1 MAGPSQYVTLIRLRD
16 NQSSQSQSSSLRSP
30 SQIINDAVTKNG
42 GKVLSAHAM
51 LGYHDICVVT
61 QFQEQENVFKA
72 FAQIKLQQGW
82 ITETNSAEPL
92 ASFDTIYNEA
102 QRETSSSRS
111 SSR

>member
-1 MAGPSQYVTLIRLRD
+1 LNQYVTLIRLRE
-16 NQSSQSQSSSLRSP
+16 NQSPSSSSLRSP
-30 SQIINDAVTKNG
+30 SQIIGDAVTKNG

-92 ASFDTIYNEA
+92 ANFDTIYNEA
-102 QRETSSSRS
+102 LRETSSRTASRS
-111 SSR
+111 